1 MRLRGKKAGALA
13 AKATESELEILN
25 VLWTLGSG
33 TVREVHEAL
42 AKTKPTG
49 YTTTLKLM
57 QIMAE
62 KGLLQRDESQRAH
75 VYRPAIVRED
85 AQSSLLRSLMDRL
98 FDGSSAQLVL
108 RALAEKPAT
117 AEERRAIRK
126 LIEEAEA
133 E

>member
-1 MRLRGKKAGALA
+1 MAANQLRPTDAELA
-13 AKATESELEILN
+13 ILQ
-25 VLWTLGSG
+25 VLWTQGPT
-33 TVREVHEAL
+33 TVRQVHDAL
-42 AKTKPTG
+42 SGVRETG

-126 LIEEAEA
+126 LIEEGEA